1 MKQELL
7 MKMNLRYA
15 IAAVTAAMTVSPAAF
30 SADSDVE
37 GLLDAFR
44 GTEVNGWVAGSY
56 LHRLDESSDKN
67 LDTTYFSHP
76 DANTFSLDQAWI
88 SFDKA
93 PTEESRAGF
102 HLDYVYGKIAEAQGG
117 DDDSGLIYSGWVSYL
132 APIGSGVEFKAGR
145 LTTFLGG
152 EVLETNGNNSI
163 TRGIVYGLQPITHT
177 GVSATGSF
185 SESIGWGFGVVNDV
199 YDDTFT
205 DDSSNKAV
213 TGQISWSNDTTY
225 AGFSF
230 IYGQD
235 QSQGCAPNGDCNL
248 GIYDFLV
255 TSDLSDNLSVWANVD
270 YLVSDGD
277 DLASDGSAL
286 GVSLNGRVAVSEK
299 TGLSLRVEYIDLEDD
314 FIGAAD
320 DLAVWAVTGTTDTM
334 LTDKLMLRGEMRYD
348 YSDDDTIFGFA
359 DDRGTLTNDS
369 QLTAMIE
376 LIYNFRAP

>member
-1 MKQELL
+1 

-15 IAAVTAAMTVSPAAF
+15 IAAITAAMTASPAALA
-30 SADSDVE
+30 ADSDVE
-37 GLLDAFR
+37 GLLDAFS

-56 LHRLDESSDKN
+56 LHRLDESDDDN
-67 LDTTYFSHP
+67 LGTTYFSHP

-88 SFDKA
+88 SLDKA
-93 PTEESRAGF
+93 STEESRAGF
-102 HLDYVYGKIAEAQGG
+102 HLDYVYGKIAEQQGG
-117 DDDSGLIYSGWVSYL
+117 NEDSGLLYSGWVSYL
-132 APIGSGVEFKAGR
+132 APIGDGVEFKAGR

-152 EVLETNGNNSI
+152 EVLETNANNSV

-185 SESIGWGFGVVNDV
+185 SESIGWGFGIVNDI
-199 YDDTFT
+199 YDDTFD

-213 TGQISWSNDTTY
+213 TGQLSWSNDTTY

-235 QSQGCAPNGDCNL
+235 ASQGCAPDNDCNL

-255 TSDLSDNLSVWANVD
+255 TSDISDTVSVWANVD
-270 YLVSDGD
+270 YLKTDGD
-277 DLASDGSAL
+277 DLVTDGSAL
-286 GVSLNGRVAVSEK
+286 GVSVNGRVAVSDM
-299 TGLSLRVEYIDLEDD
+299 TGLSLRVEHITYEDD

-320 DLAVWAVTGTTDTM
+320 DLKVWAVTGTTDTM
-334 LTDKLMLRGEMRYD
+334 LTDKLMLRGELRYD

-359 DDRGTLTNDS
+359 DDRGAFSNDN
-369 QLTAMIE
+369 QLTALVE